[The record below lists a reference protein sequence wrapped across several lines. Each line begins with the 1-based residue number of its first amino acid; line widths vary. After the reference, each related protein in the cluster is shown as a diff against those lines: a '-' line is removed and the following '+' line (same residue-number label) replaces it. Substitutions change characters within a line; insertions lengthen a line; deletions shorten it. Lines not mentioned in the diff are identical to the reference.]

1 MPESFVCG
9 AIDNYNSKKT
19 SIDFKKFLQF
29 FSNRESVVNKFS
41 QRKTIK
47 KVRCNWKILTRFIF
61 SFRPSEIDNSHS
73 TKRVIDPSVYCCATG
88 RFSTREIVIRNLT
101 LARTFT
107 GIIFHVRGARVRLSP
122 RPITHD
128 LIKFHDSSCTGFEI
142 EAIGRPLTRPMMK
155 LTIGQTRRR

>member
-73 TKRVIDPSVYCCATG
+73 TKRVIDPSVLLLRNRSFFNAWNRDSQLDIGPDVHGHNISRKRRACPPFTATDNT
-88 RFSTREIVIRNLT
+88 RFN
-101 LARTFT
+101 
-107 GIIFHVRGARVRLSP
+107 
-122 RPITHD
+122 
-128 LIKFHDSSCTGFEI
+128 
-142 EAIGRPLTRPMMK
+142 
-155 LTIGQTRRR
+155 